1 MKPQSN
7 SSTATSIR
15 CAHFTSGGRQC
26 RLLVSDVPSGLCPQ
40 HLAQQKQKEAKNLHA
55 PLLVNS
61 QGFQT
66 AQGINF
72 SLTNLYALLAQ
83 NRISPR
89 RAAVLSYISSL
100 LLRTL
105 PQIDSDLEAG
115 ITDPTK
121 PKAPPTVE
129 PDEDSDAAAA
139 GDLSDDDSN
148 LDSDDVSEETPAWAA
163 SIPEPDPNR
172 KPS

>member
-1 MKPQSN
+1 MKPQSF
-7 SSTATSIR
+7 SSTATAVR

-26 RLLVSDVPSGLCPQ
+26 RLLASDANSGLCPR
-40 HLAQQKQKEAKNLHA
+40 HHAQQKQKEAKDLYA
-55 PLLVNS
+55 PLIRNW

-72 SLTNLYALLAQ
+72 SLSNLYQLLAQ

-105 PQIDSDLEAG
+105 PQIDADQEAD
-115 ITDPTK
+115 IIDPTK
-121 PKAPPTVE
+121 PKAPPAPERDEE
-129 PDEDSDAAAA
+129 PD
-139 GDLSDDDSN
+139 DDP
-148 LDSDDVSEETPAWAA
+148 DDVSDNISNDDSGDAHTWAT

>member
-1 MKPQSN
+1 MKQQSV
-7 SSTATSIR
+7 SSTASSVR

-26 RLLVSDVPSGLCPQ
+26 RLLASDAHSGLCPR
-40 HLAQQKQKEAKNLHA
+40 HHAQQKQKEAKDLYA
-55 PLLVNS
+55 PLIRNW

-72 SLTNLYALLAQ
+72 SLTNLYELLAQ

-105 PQIDSDLEAG
+105 PQIDADLEAG
-115 ITDPTK
+115 VTDPTK

-129 PDEDSDAAAA
+129 PDEETDE
-139 GDLSDDDSN
+139 
-148 LDSDDVSEETPAWAA
+148 DSDDVSDDIADDLSGDGSGDTHTWAA
-163 SIPEPDPNR
+163 SNPEPDPNR